1 MRNKKNWVLDIAFLL
16 IVIVATFYG
25 VFHGQDL
32 TEIKSCLYRADTS
45 WWYIGAAVVV
55 GYILCEAS
63 IFYFAMRPLQSCLKF
78 LHCLLFSCIG
88 FFFTLITPMGIG
100 GQPALVV
107 AMRKD
112 DISMTV
118 SIPVL
123 IVITITFKSVLILFG
138 LVVLLARPAAIYALL
153 QPAIVWCWIGLALN
167 ILFVG
172 FLFLMIF
179 KPLLIERPALALV
192 RWYAGKKAPERA
204 EDWCLRVQDAIE
216 RYGSVADYFK
226 THRNKIYGVFALTF
240 VQRCALFYVSYLAY
254 RSFGLSGTGAPEIV
268 TLQAMISVA
277 VEMLPIPGGMG
288 ITESLFLKIF
298 GPICAKGLSLPVL
311 IVSRGIS
318 YYVQLLLCGL
328 LTVVSVFV
336 LGKDRAKRLREE
348 ERIH

>member
-1 MRNKKNWVLDIAFLL
+1 MRNKKNWILDIAFLL
-16 IVIVATFYG
+16 IVIAATLYG
-25 VFHGQDL
+25 VFRGEDL
-32 TEIKSCLYRADTS
+32 DEIESCLYRADTR
-45 WWYIGAAVVV
+45 WWIVGAAVVV
-55 GYILCEAS
+55 VYIFFEAF
-63 IFYFAMRPLQSCLKF
+63 IFFYAMRPLQKCLKF
-78 LHCLLFSCIG
+78 FHCLFFACVG
-88 FFFTLITPMGIG
+88 FFFTLITPMGIA
-100 GQPALVV
+100 GQPALVI

-112 DISMTV
+112 DISVTV

-123 IVITITFKSVLILFG
+123 IVVTITFKSVLILFG
-138 LVVLLARPAAIYALL
+138 LFILLVRPAAIYALL
-153 QPAIVWCWIGLALN
+153 QPALIWCWIGLVLN

-179 KPLLIERPALALV
+179 KPTLIQRPALALV
-192 RWYAGKKAPERA
+192 RWYAGKKHPEKA
-204 EDWCLRVQDAIE
+204 EAWGARVQDAIE

-226 THRNKIYGVFALTF
+226 THQSVICGVFVITF
-240 VQRCALFYVSYLAY
+240 VQRCLLFFITYLAY
-254 RSFGLSGTGAPEIV
+254 RSFGMSGTGVPEII

-328 LTVVSVFV
+328 MTVISVFV
-336 LGKDRAKRLREE
+336 LGRDKAKRIEE
-348 ERIH
+348 EQIQ